1 MRSRPRDEKADTQ
14 CLVLVLCIVS
24 MCLFL
29 RSAIL
34 LIRNE
39 SRNIQRITDL
49 QEGRDSVIEIDLYN
63 NNFSTT
69 TTTNNS
75 SNDNNNISSSLDGQ
89 LIYFVGDLSTTDQ
102 LIDPLFGV
110 EAASND
116 YNTTNITSALAT
128 FSFLKIQ
135 RSVQMYQWLEI
146 KHTGKHGATYT
157 YEKQWSSQY
166 SDSSRFVKRSSSRMN
181 PNFPPFQSQTFIADP
196 FNFGNTFDLTD
207 DATLAALSWY
217 EPLNTISIDDVPN
230 GTDIQVSQLTKYIP
244 NGFLYS
250 QSAPSSAS
258 HSDRPNIGDVHV
270 TWGVIRPSTV
280 SVVAQFH
287 PAMTNQNGT
296 SSGRHNLG
304 PYTTRHGGTILI
316 VQNGLWT
323 MEELFQMEVHIQNT
337 KVWKYRRNGF
347 IWMCAAML
355 CGVLVCL
362 LVEMVKCWLPKTN
375 TNTNAQCI
383 LNCLL
388 TLFLPIL
395 EVALVCMLLALPICI
410 YFIAFANVAFR
421 PKIAIPVVVSM
432 SIISMAYTYYWCQV
446 NLHRVLSLVDSLRRT
461 NKDENAAVAAESPE
475 LHDEEIGTIPN
486 DDKDS
491 AVAAVSSEPHEE
503 IGTNP
508 NDVLLDDTVISTV
521 DAAAVVAVSSEPH
534 EEIGPIPKAD
544 DDITTT
550 IATTTEVKVKSPRQE
565 TYLDST
571 NVFAKDV

>member
-1 MRSRPRDEKADTQ
+1 MRSRPRDEKADT
-14 CLVLVLCIVS
+14 LFLAVILCIVG
-24 MCLFL
+24 MGLFL
-29 RSAIL
+29 RSNIL

-39 SRNIQRITDL
+39 TRNIQRVTDL
-49 QEGRDSVIEIDLYN
+49 QEGRDSVIEIDPYN
-63 NNFSTT
+63 NNFTTT
-69 TTTNNS
+69 TTTNYS
-75 SNDNNNISSSLDGQ
+75 SNDNNNNVSISLDGQ
-89 LIYFVGDLSTTDQ
+89 LIYFVGNLSTTDQ
-102 LIDPLFGV
+102 LIDPFFGV
-110 EAASND
+110 EAESND

-146 KHTGKHGATYT
+146 KHSGKNGPTYS

-166 SDSSRFVKRSSSRMN
+166 SDSSRFVKRSSSRIN

-207 DATLAALSWY
+207 DATLAALNWY

-250 QSAPSSAS
+250 QSSAS
-258 HSDRPNIGDVHV
+258 SSDRPNIGDVHV

-287 PAMTNQNGT
+287 PAMTNQNGK

-304 PYTTRHGGTILI
+304 HYSTRHGGTILI
-316 VQNGLWT
+316 VQNGFWT
-323 MEELFQMEVHIQNT
+323 MEELFQKEVHIQNT

-362 LVEMVKCWLPKTN
+362 LGEMVKCWLPKTN
-375 TNTNAQCI
+375 PNTEVQKV

-395 EVALVCMLLALPICI
+395 EVALVCMLMALPICI
-410 YFIAFANVAFR
+410 YIIAFANVAFR
-421 PKIAIPVVVSM
+421 PKIAVPVVVSM
-432 SIISMAYTYYWCQV
+432 SLISMTYTYYWCQF
-446 NLHRVLSLVDSLRRT
+446 NLHRVLFLVDSLRRT
-461 NKDENAAVAAESPE
+461 NKDENAAVAAESPV

-491 AVAAVSSEPHEE
+491 DVAAVSSEPHKE

-508 NDVLLDDTVISTV
+508 NVVLLDDTVISTV
-521 DAAAVVAVSSEPH
+521 DAAAVAAVSSELP
-534 EEIGPIPKAD
+534 EEIGPILNAD
-544 DDITTT
+544 DDFTTT
-550 IATTTEVKVKSPRQE
+550 IATTTELTVKSPGQE

-571 NVFAKDV
+571 SVFAKDM